1 MNMLFYERK
10 LRDHWGENPFNF
22 HLPGATSKFI
32 ETILKTPSP
41 GTEFSKDFFRI
52 LENFRCGVVFQI
64 LSPRKQRQNL
74 RKNEN
79 CSYFVCVYV
88 KRTSVL

>member
-1 MNMLFYERK
+1 MLFYERK

-41 GTEFSKDFFRI
+41 GTEFSKDFSEFSRI
-52 LENFRCGVVFQI
+52 SVAVLYFKSYLLESKGKIYEKMKIV
-64 LSPRKQRQNL
+64 LTL
-74 RKNEN
+74 
-79 CSYFVCVYV
+79 YVCM
-88 KRTSVL
+88 